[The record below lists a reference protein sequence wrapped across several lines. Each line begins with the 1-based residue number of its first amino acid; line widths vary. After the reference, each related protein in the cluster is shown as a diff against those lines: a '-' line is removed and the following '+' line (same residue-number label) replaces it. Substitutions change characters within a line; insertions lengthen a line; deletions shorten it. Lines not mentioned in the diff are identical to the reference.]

1 MERPGGRDVGG
12 RAADQAGRGFGVDV
26 ELPERRGKPVPGRL
40 AHRFLAGPVMQE
52 APPTRVV
59 AEGRQGRG
67 LAGGEEL
74 PGQPVG
80 ADLPIGALDVH
91 ADPQFLARGMRDADQ
106 REFVRVGDVEI
117 DGRDVSKLGPAA
129 PAALNGHRV
138 GADVEQRPQQPAQDA
153 AADDVTGAQKLGSE
167 AGGTRVLGGRQVGGE
182 WSESRHGCVQP
193 EPPQRDASSGSR
205 QRHRLARGKRFQGI
219 AGSSELVYAHARP
232 RPSPTSGP
240 DRAPRFRFMRFFLN
254 LLTRLPLPLG
264 YAVGWI
270 VYALAYYVF
279 RWRRELAAKN
289 LRNAFPDKSES
300 ERALILQQS
309 YRNLG
314 AMIGEAFHGFGAD
327 ADEMRRRVR
336 IDNPDVITQCT
347 ARGQSVILLAAH
359 FCNWE
364 WLLLGAG
371 AQLALPIDA
380 VYKPQHVVS
389 IDRFLRTARA
399 RFGGNPIPIKNFLF
413 EIMKRKNEVRVYAL
427 LADQTPLHNE
437 EKHWAHFLH
446 QDTAFYVGAD
456 KIARILKAPVV
467 YVAMRR
473 ERRGHY
479 VAHLTMLAEP
489 PYDREGGTWIID
501 RYARA
506 LEAEIRAS
514 PADWLWIHR
523 KWKYPK
529 PMYA

>member
-1 MERPGGRDVGG
+1 M
-12 RAADQAGRGFGVDV
+12 
-26 ELPERRGKPVPGRL
+26 
-40 AHRFLAGPVMQE
+40 
-52 APPTRVV
+52 
-59 AEGRQGRG
+59 
-67 LAGGEEL
+67 
-74 PGQPVG
+74 
-80 ADLPIGALDVH
+80 
-91 ADPQFLARGMRDADQ
+91 QFL
-106 REFVRVGDVEI
+106 
-117 DGRDVSKLGPAA
+117 L
-129 PAALNGHRV
+129 
-138 GADVEQRPQQPAQDA
+138 
-153 AADDVTGAQKLGSE
+153 T
-167 AGGTRVLGGRQVGGE
+167 
-182 WSESRHGCVQP
+182 
-193 EPPQRDASSGSR
+193 
-205 QRHRLARGKRFQGI
+205 
-219 AGSSELVYAHARP
+219 
-232 RPSPTSGP
+232 
-240 DRAPRFRFMRFFLN
+240 

-264 YAVGWI
+264 YAFGW
-270 VYALAYYVF
+270 LAYTLAFHVF

-289 LRNAFPDKSES
+289 LRNAFPDKSDA
-300 ERALILQQS
+300 ERAVILAQS

-327 ADEMRRRVR
+327 AEEMRRRVR
-336 IDNPDVITQCT
+336 IDNPEVITQCT

-380 VYKPQHVVS
+380 VYKSPHVAA

-399 RFGGNPIPIKNFLF
+399 RFGGNPIPIKSFLF

-427 LADQTPLHNE
+427 LADQTPLREE

-501 RYARA
+501 RYAKA

-514 PADWLWIHR
+514 PPDWLWIHR
-523 KWKYPK
+523 KWKYAK
-529 PMYA
+529 PLYA